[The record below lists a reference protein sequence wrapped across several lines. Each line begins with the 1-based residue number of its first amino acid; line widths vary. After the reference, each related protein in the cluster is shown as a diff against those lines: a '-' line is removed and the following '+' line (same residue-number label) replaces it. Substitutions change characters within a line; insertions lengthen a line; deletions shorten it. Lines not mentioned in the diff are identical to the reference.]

1 MVRKLTWCAA
11 LLGLLWPADIGRAQM
26 IPAQPPKPVP
36 PPAPVL
42 NVRVLAPEGVK
53 ATFYPNTCR
62 IEGFELPVMVGLRPG
77 YIYRFKL
84 TGVSEDK
91 KVALYPTI
99 QVVGTLHM
107 PPPCCAANNPVPL
120 VFRQDEI
127 ERALRGAYITKVFA
141 LEHPDHA
148 EPQAT
153 RSDDPIQTDVPP
165 DRDLLAEA
173 WARGRPM
180 LIVRLSDRQV
190 PDDVLSANAIPGTM
204 LLPND
209 QWLPA
214 PAQPPCMPWACVQ
227 VTDPLV
233 GPRYPEEE
241 CFHDGGDVSPRAG
254 FDPQGRLQGLDPSD
268 SMAEYVDA
276 KGMKRLAISN
286 RVCICVPRFVVIR
299 SEILARTHDQLVG
312 SVPIRQLENRSI
324 IRDRVPSIK
333 IHQVELTEVV
343 RNRIQ
348 PSATVEASGPITIEN
363 LLGTGLAIGEI
374 GGKVVVGVCRKQ
386 AEPPE
391 APLVLCKWYD
401 KPCAQIGDTLRFY
414 LRYTNPGGQP
424 IDDVIVSDSL
434 TGRLEYVPGTHS
446 SDRDAVFTTQQ
457 NEAGSATLRWQIKG
471 TLLPGQSGT
480 VSFEA
485 KIR

>member
-1 MVRKLTWCAA
+1 MVKKWFCCLAMLASLFLGQAA
-11 LLGLLWPADIGRAQM
+11 RAQM
-26 IPAQPPKPVP
+26 IPAQPPKCVP

-42 NVRVLAPEGVK
+42 NVRVIAPEGVK
-53 ATFYPNTCR
+53 ATFYPNGCR
-62 IEGFELPVMVGLRPG
+62 KETLDLPVEVGLRPG

-84 TGVSEDK
+84 SGVSEDK
-91 KVALYPTI
+91 NIALYPTI
-99 QVVGTLHM
+99 QVVGALQL
-107 PPPCCAANNPVPL
+107 PPPCCAINNPLPL

-127 ERALRGAYITKVFA
+127 ERALRGAYFTKVYA

-148 EPQAT
+148 EPLAT
-153 RSDDPIQTDVPP
+153 KSDDPIQNDVPP

-190 PDDVLSANAIPGTM
+190 PDEVLAANAIAGTM
-204 LLPND
+204 LLPKD
-209 QWLPA
+209 CWLPA
-214 PAQPPCMPWACVQ
+214 PDQPPCVPWASVQ
-227 VTDPLV
+227 ITDPVL

-241 CFHDGGDVSPRAG
+241 CFHDGGDTSPPAG
-254 FDPQGRLQGLDPSD
+254 FDPQGRLRGLDPSD
-268 SMAEYVDA
+268 SVAEYVNA
-276 KGMKRLAISN
+276 RGMKRLAVSN
-286 RVCICVPRFVVIR
+286 RVCICVPRYVVIR
-299 SEILARTHDQLVG
+299 SEIIARTHDQLVS
-312 SVPIRQLENRSI
+312 SVPIRQLENRAL
-324 IRDRVPSIK
+324 IRDRMPSVK
-333 IHQVELTEVV
+333 IHQVEESEVV

-348 PSATVEASGPITIEN
+348 PSTTVEASGPIIIEN
-363 LLGTGLAIGEI
+363 LLGAGLAIGQI
-374 GGKVVVGVCRKQ
+374 GDRVVVGVCRKQ
-386 AEPPE
+386 PEPPE

-424 IDDVIVSDSL
+424 INDVVVSDSL
-434 TGRLEYVPGTHS
+434 TGRLEYIPGSQST
-446 SDRDAVFTTQQ
+446 DRDAVFTTQD